1 MKLVITRPLEYAQEF
16 IDLLDQNDIGHFLL
30 PCLEFAKPSDD
41 YSSLDKAIRSNHEY
55 DWIIFL
61 SKKSAEI
68 FFDRLLE
75 LGGHLFHLSPRLKI
89 ACVGESTASFIR
101 NEIGFP
107 VDFVPTKF
115 NSKCFLQEFNPDKVS
130 GVILVRNEIVED
142 DFIND
147 LNSRVVAI
155 DLALAYK
162 TQVPDLDLTEFDQFL
177 SLNHQLCFSFTSSQT
192 VRNFKKSLGPERI
205 ERLNG
210 IKAISIGPR
219 TTETI
224 ESELSSMTII
234 EAKSASLAAIVDAIL
249 LINV

>member
-1 MKLVITRPLEYAQEF
+1 MRVIITRPFEYAQEF
-16 IDLLDQNDIGHFLL
+16 IDLLDQHDIGHFLL
-30 PCLEFAKPSDD
+30 PCLEFVKPSDD
-41 YSSLDKAIRSNHEY
+41 YASLDKAIRSNHEY

-75 LGGHLFHLSPRLKI
+75 LGGHLFHISPRLKI

-101 NEIGFP
+101 DEIGFP
-107 VDFVPTKF
+107 VDFVPSQF
-115 NSKCFLQEFNPDKVS
+115 NSQVFLKEFDPDQVS
-130 GVILVRNEIVED
+130 RLILVRNEIVDD
-142 DFIND
+142 DFVDN
-147 LNSRVVAI
+147 LNSRVIAI

-162 TQVPDLDLTEFDQFL
+162 TQVPDLDLADFDEL
-177 SLNHQLCFSFTSSQT
+177 LLLNQELCFSFTSSQT
-192 VRNFKKSLGPERI
+192 VRNFKKLLGPERI
-205 ERLNG
+205 VRLNG
-210 IKAISIGPR
+210 LKAISIGPR
-219 TTETI
+219 TSETI